1 MTAETK
7 ILIAWLLFAGT
18 HIGGS
23 SRPVRARLIRAV
35 GLQGFKGLY
44 TLVAFATFIPLCYVY
59 FANKHAGTALFT
71 PGAGLRLLAQAIML
85 LAFVVL
91 AQGIATPSPLGS
103 QAEMTGAFPDRAR
116 GIQRITRHPQNLGFA
131 LFGLAHCFAN
141 PNVGDWIFFG
151 GFVVYALLSAMH
163 QDGRA
168 RSTGPDPVRQF
179 QDQTSLLP
187 FGAILSGRQRLA
199 AREFNQVALWASI
212 ILFAI
217 LRAFH
222 GRLFGG
228 FGG

>member
-1 MTAETK
+1 
-7 ILIAWLLFAGT
+7 
-18 HIGGS
+18 
-23 SRPVRARLIRAV
+23 
-35 GLQGFKGLY
+35 
-44 TLVAFATFIPLCYVY
+44 
-59 FANKHAGTALFT
+59 
-71 PGAGLRLLAQAIML
+71 
-85 LAFVVL
+85 
-91 AQGIATPSPLGS
+91 
-103 QAEMTGAFPDRAR
+103 
-116 GIQRITRHPQNLGFA
+116 
-131 LFGLAHCFAN
+131 
-141 PNVGDWIFFG
+141 
-151 GFVVYALLSAMH
+151 MH